1 MKGRYVLRWTAVLLG
16 LAALGLLAWL
26 AAHQPRT
33 FKIAVGPDGSQ
44 QMIFM
49 RSLARAMVETRQPY
63 RLEIVP
69 KPDSIRAAM
78 ALDANDVD
86 LAVLRSD
93 DTTSADAR
101 SIVTIQKRHVL
112 VIARQDSGF
121 TDISSL
127 IGRPIGVVR
136 GGSDD
141 NRNLIRRILQHYATE
156 DVDAGG
162 LELRDLPIQQAS
174 AALAAGEVDALVF
187 VAWPGQ
193 RLRRIVAD
201 VAERQK
207 IPLIYAGVPAP
218 EALAFRYRDMEASEL
233 PAGVFG
239 GSPPRPPN
247 ALATVAISYE
257 IVASEDMATSRATD
271 LASALLD
278 ARTHLRRIDDN
289 SFVIETPPIDVQR
302 RYMPHAGVVALVNDD
317 SKTFLE
323 TYSDHIWL
331 TLFGLSILG
340 SSITGFLAWA
350 GLREALP
357 SQNVGMKLARLV
369 ERLDATVTL
378 AEVDAVEAEFL
389 AMVKTMFLV
398 YAKGGIDLSED
409 DPSPWIALFSN
420 MVDKRRAALRC
431 AADG

>member
-1 MKGRYVLRWTAVLLG
+1 MKGRFVLRWTAALLG
-16 LAALGLLAWL
+16 LAALGLLIWL

-69 KPDSIRAAM
+69 KSDSTHAAM
-78 ALDANDVD
+78 ALDAGDVD

-101 SIVTIQKRHVL
+101 SIVTIQKRHVV
-112 VIARQDSGF
+112 VIARQDRGF

-136 GGSDD
+136 GESDD

-156 DVDAGG
+156 EVDGAD
-162 LELRDLPIQQAS
+162 LELCDLPIQQAS
-174 AALAAGEVDALVF
+174 AALASGEVDALVF

-193 RLRRIVAD
+193 RLRRIVSD
-201 VAERQK
+201 VAEREK
-207 IPLIYAGVPAP
+207 IPLVYAGVPAP

-247 ALATVAISYE
+247 GLATVAISYE
-257 IVASEDMATSRATD
+257 IAAREGMAASNASD
-271 LASALLD
+271 LAVALLE
-278 ARTHLRRIDDN
+278 ARTRLRRIDDN
-289 SFVIETPPIDVQR
+289 AFAIATPPIDVQR

-331 TLFGLSILG
+331 ALFGLSILG

-350 GLREALP
+350 GLRDASP
-357 SQNVGMKLARLV
+357 GKNVGLKLARLV
-369 ERLDATVTL
+369 ERLDAANTL

-389 AMVKTMFLV
+389 AMVKAMILD
-398 YAKGGIDLSED
+398 YGSAGRDISED
-409 DPSPWIALFSN
+409 DPSPWITLFSSL
-420 MVDKRRAALRC
+420 VDKKRAAMT
-431 AADG
+431 AS